1 MANKIGKLMVW
12 KLNFMTSC
20 DIISDTTCNRSI
32 ASYMHA
38 VASYKYS
45 VYNYAYERLTGEIP
59 GWFPL
64 ASEKGPGQGGPQGIF
79 FLYFR

>member
-32 ASYMHA
+32 VMMAELSCDWVIMNMAEQHGTDE
-38 VASYKYS
+38 VRPT
-45 VYNYAYERLTGEIP
+45 N
-59 GWFPL
+59 
-64 ASEKGPGQGGPQGIF
+64 
-79 FLYFR
+79 